1 VSSDLG
7 LSVFRSASLRDVTRL
22 YRGAPHREDGFPIH
36 NVGNDGVGGFPLTN
50 CGNDDVDDAIKTVE
64 DFLTQK
70 GALKSVEM
78 PNRYRAFGSRTCR
91 VLI

>member
-1 VSSDLG
+1 
-7 LSVFRSASLRDVTRL
+7 
-22 YRGAPHREDGFPIH
+22 
-36 NVGNDGVGGFPLTN
+36 
-50 CGNDDVDDAIKTVE
+50 VDDAIKTAE

-78 PNRYRAFGSRTCR
+78 PNRYRAFGSRTGR